1 MDDEAAPPAF
11 RTVADKVKL
20 APDVGLLS
28 LTVGDPT
35 TKSGS
40 GSATVK
46 SSDPEQLFVVSDSS
60 VTASTHT
67 P

>member
-1 MDDEAAPPAF
+1 MDNEAAPPAF

-20 APDVGLLS
+20 APDAGLLS

-40 GSATVK
+40 GSGTVTAMA
-46 SSDPEQLFVVSDSS
+46 PEQLFVVSDSP
-60 VTASTHT
+60 VTASTQA

>member
-1 MDDEAAPPAF
+1 MDGEAAPPAF

-40 GSATVK
+40 GSGTVTVT
-46 SSDPEQLFVVSDSS
+46 DEEQLFVVSDSS
-60 VTASTHT
+60 VTVSTQA